1 MAKKIYKPQDAVER
15 SNTENSQWNTLIPD
29 MIEGKYVLVIGSE
42 IVLSKN
48 FNKECN
54 GDSYKLI
61 VSAVIERLKE
71 LKLIAPQYEV
81 ETLSQLAHDLANVEQ
96 HIRKT
101 MKENL
106 EFEVSEVSS
115 ELRALLKT
123 KCFKVVLT
131 TTFDPYV
138 ELAMREIWGDE
149 LRVMDIYAER
159 GPQFDF
165 SIKDLGASHFDMP
178 PTLYYVFGKADEENP
193 RKKFVVT
200 ENDEMEVIAKWLGA
214 GAPQHFTNYIQ
225 QKRILALGCKYD
237 DWLFRFFWYSLRRS
251 INDLKNGE
259 VAISLNEAS
268 ETDVKLQNYLKREQ
282 IYVHPNA
289 RKFITE
295 TLSRLERY
303 EPELIQRQRKLGG
316 IFLSYAHEDVDVVKN
331 LFFRLCSEGFKVWF
345 DERDLKPSN
354 EYDKEIKEAI
364 NQCKIFIP
372 ILSPTVQSDSR
383 DKNLSRYYRKV
394 EWKIAQQKQNIK
406 PDSIRIMPFCISGYN
421 VRDERTLLETPDFI
435 KKVTAFNSMDE
446 PLDSFIANLT
456 NLLKEKY

>member
-131 TTFDPYV
+131 LSLIHIS
-138 ELAMREIWGDE
+138 E
-149 LRVMDIYAER
+149 
-159 GPQFDF
+159 
-165 SIKDLGASHFDMP
+165 
-178 PTLYYVFGKADEENP
+178 PT
-193 RKKFVVT
+193 
-200 ENDEMEVIAKWLGA
+200 
-214 GAPQHFTNYIQ
+214 
-225 QKRILALGCKYD
+225 
-237 DWLFRFFWYSLRRS
+237 RRS
-251 INDLKNGE
+251 
-259 VAISLNEAS
+259 
-268 ETDVKLQNYLKREQ
+268 
-282 IYVHPNA
+282 
-289 RKFITE
+289 
-295 TLSRLERY
+295 
-303 EPELIQRQRKLGG
+303 
-316 IFLSYAHEDVDVVKN
+316 
-331 LFFRLCSEGFKVWF
+331 
-345 DERDLKPSN
+345 
-354 EYDKEIKEAI
+354 
-364 NQCKIFIP
+364 
-372 ILSPTVQSDSR
+372 
-383 DKNLSRYYRKV
+383 
-394 EWKIAQQKQNIK
+394 
-406 PDSIRIMPFCISGYN
+406 
-421 VRDERTLLETPDFI
+421 
-435 KKVTAFNSMDE
+435 
-446 PLDSFIANLT
+446 
-456 NLLKEKY
+456 